1 MITYGLL
8 KLIIISGIILYILT
22 TIAEKLNPPRN
33 ISDY

>member
-22 TIAEKLNPPRN
+22 TIAEEWNPPRN
-33 ISDY
+33 NLDY